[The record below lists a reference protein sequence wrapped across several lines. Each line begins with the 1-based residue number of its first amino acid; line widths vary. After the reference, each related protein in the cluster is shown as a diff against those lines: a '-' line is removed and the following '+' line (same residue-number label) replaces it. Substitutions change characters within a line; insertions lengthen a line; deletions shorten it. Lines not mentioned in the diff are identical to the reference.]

1 MFLNF
6 LAITISRQSSTQ
18 TCTHTHKH
26 AHTHPFLSNASCQIN
41 IFFTSL
47 TGADK
52 CSKASTHTHTNARKH
67 TFLMNL
73 SWTRK
78 KETFNIVAITQT
90 LPISSLS
97 SSHPPLFGHTVIT
110 PFMHTQAG
118 RRAPCTASK

>member
-52 CSKASTHTHTNARKH
+52 CSKASTHTHKRTQTH
-67 TFLMNL
+67 ISHESLMD
-73 SWTRK
+73 K
-78 KETFNIVAITQT
+78 KERNIQHCSNNTDTPDIIIIFIT
-90 LPISSLS
+90 S
-97 SSHPPLFGHTVIT
+97 SSIRSYCHHSFHAHT
-110 PFMHTQAG
+110 G
-118 RRAPCTASK
+118 RQEGTLYSE